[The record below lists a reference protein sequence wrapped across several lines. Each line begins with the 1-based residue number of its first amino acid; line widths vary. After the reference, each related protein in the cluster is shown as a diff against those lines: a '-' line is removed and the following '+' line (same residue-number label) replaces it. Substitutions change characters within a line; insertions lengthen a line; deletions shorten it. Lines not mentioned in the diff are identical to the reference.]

1 VPYRTGAARQGDAV
15 CLETQHFPDSVN
27 QPGFPSILLEPDQEY
42 LSRTVL
48 RLTVE

>member
-1 VPYRTGAARQGDAV
+1 V
-15 CLETQHFPDSVN
+15 CLETQYFPDSVN
-27 QPGFPSILLEPDQEY
+27 QPDFPSILLEPGEEY